1 MWSSIPTPFH
11 VVANPYRYDHTTH
24 GFAVPCQMIPYNN
37 SVFINSLAVP
47 GSNTRASRENVLSG
61 TQRLSNL
68 DRPKGPMFIKRVP
81 LKNSCASDPSR
92 ARRCAVDQREVECLP
107 NTVRESLDL
116 LDISEDVWAMQ
127 QVPQNSKAQG
137 WQEESG
143 NAALY
148 EDSSTQASSFL
159 DAGLE
164 QHLYWGAPWQAP
176 QSPPSQAQRWGP
188 SACTVTGRSYDSP
201 YSLDGSQPSTSQL
214 NPSAAIYVM
223 VPKQDSPALA
233 TATETARCERSSPGA
248 RGRPCPSSTPKVVH
262 PLCVSSPLFSRQAG
276 RRGDPIQGS
285 VASCEAGVPEMDRE
299 ESSDFHSFLEEDK
312 NIVLGESSSRPG
324 AGAGRDRSAGAGGE
338 APHTVERGTSPFP
351 RVVTSN
357 VSVSTE
363 TQCVSVEAQTKV
375 PATADKNHH
384 TMLQMAD
391 LDYLAEEIVKLKSA
405 KEELHELRQK
415 LKSSEEAGD
424 RVPCEGFCR
433 RAQCAELCLLDLH
446 YTMCQQQAW
455 RDCFTSP
462 DDLAMT
468 TAHSEPKD
476 PPAKLVNVCEKLQCD
491 YKEMRTKIL
500 AGVTLEQLEPLFVS
514 SARLTSGCPYGPP
527 KLIGDALEDVA
538 TSSRPLEG
546 WDMEMPGGK
555 ECPLFPKSEDPKE
568 AKRQNAPVAHS
579 KVKRRRAVSQMLK
592 HSGTDNKQ
600 TVDRVTEVVA
610 VEFQMEGDSTELS
623 TGEVWYDAKEDLEPA
638 VVMVPTGQGD
648 THSGSDEEIKE
659 GLPKKVEEQGSSLV
673 ISGLPKNVT
682 ESNVMQWFE
691 KDHVSDV
698 RFLIFSNHLTV
709 AMVTVKGP
717 LAAELAVG
725 KMNGVCVPGSTLHV
739 EHIRPVTES
748 LSPALQ
754 IPIAS
759 IKVPEET
766 GGATKPSAN
775 KTHSSLTVG
784 KVPGP
789 DKHKVLSDSP
799 TAEGT
804 CVPQHHA
811 TMGSFDKLMV
821 ALKERHPE
829 DGRLA
834 IVGALQE
841 VKTRHRGCLSGLPLS
856 SIVEMASKQLAAT
869 SSSGATAASGGSR

>member
-11 VVANPYRYDHTTH
+11 VVVNPYLYDHTTH
-24 GFAVPCQMIPYNN
+24 GFAVAVPCQMIPYNN
-37 SVFINSLAVP
+37 PVFIDSLAVP
-47 GSNTRASRENVLSG
+47 GSI
-61 TQRLSNL
+61 
-68 DRPKGPMFIKRVP
+68 DH
-81 LKNSCASDPSR
+81 
-92 ARRCAVDQREVECLP
+92 REVECLP

-116 LDISEDVWAMQ
+116 LDHSEDVWAMQ
-127 QVPQNSKAQG
+127 QVPQNSKAEG

-148 EDSSTQASSFL
+148 EDSSAQASSSL
-159 DAGLE
+159 NAGLE
-164 QHLYWGAPWQAP
+164 QHFYWGAPWQAP

-188 SACTVTGRSYDSP
+188 SACTVTGCSYDSP
-201 YSLDGSQPSTSQL
+201 YSLDGSQPSTTKL
-214 NPSAAIYVM
+214 NPFAAIYAM

-233 TATETARCERSSPGA
+233 MATETARCERSSPGA
-248 RGRPCPSSTPKVVH
+248 RGPPCPSSTPKVVH
-262 PLCVSSPLFSRQAG
+262 PLRGSSPLFPRQAG

-285 VASCEAGVPEMDRE
+285 VASCKADVPEMDQE
-299 ESSDFHSFLEEDK
+299 ESSDFHSFLEDDE
-312 NIVLGESSSRPG
+312 NIVSDERSSRPR
-324 AGAGRDRSAGAGGE
+324 AGAGRERSAGAGGE
-338 APHTVERGTSPFP
+338 APHTVERGTSPSP
-351 RVVTSN
+351 RVVTSD
-357 VSVSTE
+357 VSVGTE
-363 TQCVSVEAQTKV
+363 TRCVSVEAQTKV
-375 PATADKNHH
+375 PAMADQNHL
-384 TMLQMAD
+384 TMLQMSD

-405 KEELHELRQK
+405 KKELDELRQK

-462 DDLAMT
+462 DDLAMR

-546 WDMEMPGGK
+546 WDLEMHGGK

-568 AKRQNAPVAHS
+568 AKRRNAPVAHS
-579 KVKRRRAVSQMLK
+579 TVKRRRAVSLTLK

-600 TVDRVTEVVA
+600 TVDRVTEVVV
-610 VEFQMEGDSTELS
+610 VESQMEGDSTELS
-623 TGEVWYDAKEDLEPA
+623 TGEVWYDAKEDPEPA

-673 ISGLPKNVT
+673 ISGLPKDVT
-682 ESNVMQWFE
+682 ESDVMQWFE

-698 RFLIFSNHLTV
+698 RFFIFSNHLRV
-709 AMVTVKGP
+709 AMVTIKGP
-717 LAAELAVG
+717 LAAEFAVG

-739 EHIRPVTES
+739 GHIRPVTES

-754 IPIAS
+754 IPVAS
-759 IKVPEET
+759 SKVPEET

-784 KVPGP
+784 KVPGS
-789 DKHKVLSDSP
+789 DKHEVLSDSP

-811 TMGSFDKLMV
+811 SMGSFDKLMV

-829 DGRLA
+829 AGRLA

-841 VKTRHRGCLSGLPLS
+841 MKTRHRGSLSGLPLS
-856 SIVEMASKQLAAT
+856 SIVEVASKQLAAM